1 MLAISVTAVALI
13 TFDLKRQSRL
23 AAKQAT
29 RLVEEAE
36 NWSDDF
42 IIGAEIEKP
51 RHKTQVFPEQSL
63 VYQAEAQQS
72 SDENSWEKMAPCP
85 TFSEEQSSD
94 ENLWDKMPSCPT
106 FSEEQSSDENLW
118 DKAPSCPTFSDERS
132 SEHPPEPAF
141 AATVESEEWN
151 RGMVA
156 AVAAAGSGVGSGAGS
171 GPGNGLENG
180 KAAGRRVTADVACEF
195 SEDRAI
201 YGSENKNDVSID
213 DDIFSRYQ
221 HLIESTV
228 SPMATFHQLPPP
240 LPEFAGRALEL
251 SELYAA
257 RADRGVRVLNIQ
269 GPGGV
274 GKTTLAL
281 KLADQLRPHYPDAQ
295 FYLDLKGASAQPLS
309 VTEAQASVL
318 RAYLPTIR
326 LPENEVELDRLY
338 NSALKDKRVLLLLDN
353 AVSAQQVEPLVA
365 PGGCLTIV
373 TSRNH
378 IALPSTL
385 SKQLECLLPS
395 EACDLLLKIVPRL
408 GDQAGR
414 VAELCGYLP
423 LALRLAASALLLA
436 PDLKI
441 ADYIQK
447 LERAQLSGRP
457 ARGGGQSLQLARPS
471 VRPAVRPV
479 DAVLSLSYDL
489 LVPGLQKLWRMLT
502 VFRDT
507 FDTAAA
513 ASVWRINPAR
523 AAHALDRLMACSLI
537 ERNRATGRYR
547 THDLMA
553 QFADAR
559 SNDLERAVAR
569 QRFSAHYQSVLHEA
583 DALYEQGGEFLKQ
596 GLNLVDLEWSNIQ
609 AGQVWAATRA
619 EGDRAACELCN
630 SYPDAGKYVL
640 DLRQHPR
647 ERIRW
652 SEAALVAAQKLKR
665 RKAAVRHLVA
675 LGDSYTDLA
684 EVNHAIECYE
694 QALQIARESPLGA
707 KDPRGDRRG
716 EAEALSGLGTAY
728 YLGGGLKR
736 ARDFHQE
743 AMNIFASIGA
753 RRGEANS
760 LGALGL
766 AYFATGD
773 LRNAMTLFDQQLKAA
788 REIGDRRSESS
799 ALGGLGI
806 SYYLTG
812 NAKRAVDLF
821 NQQLAITRE
830 IGDRRGEASALGN
843 LGAAYAALKAHRQA
857 VMFHEQALMVAR
869 EIGDRR
875 NEASALGGL
884 GIAEY
889 LSGNLNRSIELLN
902 RQLRLTSEIGD
913 RRGEAIALCNLGEAC
928 VAAGDYRA
936 ATDTLT
942 KAFNIASQIGDIQAQ
957 ANALFNLSL
966 ALHHMG
972 DRKQAIAQA
981 ETALELFEIAE
992 HPYAQVVR
1000 KRLAEWGARQMD
1012 R

>member
-1 MLAISVTAVALI
+1 MKRIDVFLVYVALGAVLLMIARYLLPVMGLAGVEGELVQPLVKLTPALLAISVMAVALI

-23 AAKQAT
+23 AVKRTT

-42 IIGAEIEKP
+42 IIGAEIEQP
-51 RHKTQVFPEQSL
+51 RHKTQVFPEQFIA
-63 VYQAEAQQS
+63 YQAEAQQS
-72 SDENSWEKMAPCP
+72 GDEHS
-85 TFSEEQSSD
+85 
-94 ENLWDKMPSCPT
+94 WDKMASCPA
-106 FSEEQSSDENLW
+106 FLEG
-118 DKAPSCPTFSDERS
+118 RS
-132 SEHPPEPAF
+132 SEQPSGTVF
-141 AATVESEEWN
+141 AATIESEDLN
-151 RGMVA
+151 QGRF
-156 AVAAAGSGVGSGAGS
+156 AAAAASSS
-171 GPGNGLENG
+171 LMGNGAENG
-180 KAAGRRVTADVACEF
+180 KDVKRRVTADVAREF
-195 SEDRAI
+195 SGDRAI
-201 YGSENKNDVSID
+201 YGSENKNDVSTD

-281 KLADQLRPHYPDAQ
+281 KLADQLRPHYPGAQ

-309 VTEAQASVL
+309 VAEAQASVL

-326 LPENEVELDRLY
+326 LPENEVELDKLY
-338 NSALKDKRVLLLLDN
+338 NSALKGKRVLLLLDN

-365 PGGCLTIV
+365 PDGCLTIV

-378 IALPSTL
+378 IALPSML
-385 SKQLECLLPS
+385 SKRLERMLPS
-395 EACDLLLKIVPRL
+395 EACDLLLKIVPGL
-408 GDQAGR
+408 GDRADR
-414 VAELCGYLP
+414 VAELCGHLP
-423 LALRLAASALLLA
+423 LALRLAASALLLT
-436 PDLKI
+436 PDLKVE
-441 ADYIQK
+441 DYIQK
-447 LERAQLSGRP
+447 LERAQLPGRP
-457 ARGGGQSLQLARPS
+457 ARGAGQSLALAHSS
-471 VRPAVRPV
+471 VRPAVRPPVRPV
-479 DAVLSLSYDL
+479 DAALSLSYDL

-523 AAHALDRLMACSLI
+523 AANALDRLMACSLI

-547 THDLMA
+547 MHDLMA

-569 QRFSAHYQSVLHEA
+569 QRFAAHYQSVLHEA
-583 DALYEQGGEFLKQ
+583 DALYEQGVEFLKQ

-652 SEAALVAAQKLKR
+652 SEAALSAAKKLKR
-665 RKAAVRHLVA
+665 RKAAIRHLTA

-694 QALQIARESPLGA
+694 QALQIARDA
-707 KDPRGDRRG
+707 GDRRG

-736 ARDFHQE
+736 ARDLHQE

-773 LRNAMTLFDQQLKAA
+773 LRDAMMLFDQQLKAA

-799 ALGGLGI
+799 ALGGLGM
-806 SYYLTG
+806 SYYSTG
-812 NAKRAVDLF
+812 AAKRAVDLF

-843 LGAAYAALKAHRQA
+843 LGSAYAALKAHRQA
-857 VMFHEQALMVAR
+857 VMFHEQALLVAR

-889 LSGNLNRSIELLN
+889 LGGNLSRSIELLN

-928 VAAGDYRA
+928 VAAGDHRA
-936 ATDTLT
+936 AIDTLT

-966 ALHHMG
+966 ALDHMG
-972 DRKQAIAQA
+972 DRKQAVAQA

-992 HPYAQVVR
+992 HPYAQVVK

>member
-1 MLAISVTAVALI
+1 MS
-13 TFDLKRQSRL
+13 
-23 AAKQAT
+23 
-29 RLVEEAE
+29 
-36 NWSDDF
+36 
-42 IIGAEIEKP
+42 
-51 RHKTQVFPEQSL
+51 
-63 VYQAEAQQS
+63 
-72 SDENSWEKMAPCP
+72 
-85 TFSEEQSSD
+85 
-94 ENLWDKMPSCPT
+94 
-106 FSEEQSSDENLW
+106 
-118 DKAPSCPTFSDERS
+118 
-132 SEHPPEPAF
+132 
-141 AATVESEEWN
+141 
-151 RGMVA
+151 
-156 AVAAAGSGVGSGAGS
+156 
-171 GPGNGLENG
+171 
-180 KAAGRRVTADVACEF
+180 
-195 SEDRAI
+195 
-201 YGSENKNDVSID
+201 
-213 DDIFSRYQ
+213 
-221 HLIESTV
+221 
-228 SPMATFHQLPPP
+228 TFHQLPPP
-240 LPEFAGRALEL
+240 LPDFAGRASEL

-257 RADRGVRVLNIQ
+257 RANQEVRVLSIQ

-309 VTEAQASVL
+309 VAEAQASVL

-326 LPENEVELDRLY
+326 LPENEVELDKLY
-338 NSALKDKRVLLLLDN
+338 NSALKGKRVLLLLDN

-365 PGGCLTIV
+365 SYGCLTIV

-378 IALPSTL
+378 IALPSML
-385 SKQLECLLPS
+385 SKRLECLPPS
-395 EACDLLLKIVPRL
+395 EACELLLKIVPHL
-408 GDQAGR
+408 GDQAAR

-423 LALRLAASALLLA
+423 LALRLAASALLLT
-436 PDLKI
+436 PELKI

-447 LERAQLSGRP
+447 LEGAQLSGRA
-457 ARGGGQSLQLARPS
+457 ARSGGQLAGLAHSP
-471 VRPAVRPV
+471 VRSV
-479 DAVLSLSYDL
+479 DAALNLSYDL
-489 LVPGLQKLWRMLT
+489 LVPGLQKLWRMLA

-513 ASVWRINPAR
+513 ASVWKINPAR
-523 AAHALDRLMACSLI
+523 AAHALDRLMAFSLI

-547 THDLMA
+547 MHDLMA

-559 SNDLERAVAR
+559 SNDMERAVAR
-569 QRFSAHYQSVLHEA
+569 QRFAAHYQSVLHEA

-596 GLNLVDLEWSNIQ
+596 GLELVDLEWSNIQ

-630 SYPDAGKYVL
+630 SYPDAGRYVL

-652 SEAALVAAQKLKR
+652 SEAALVAAQKLRR
-665 RKAAVRHLVA
+665 RKAAVRHLTA

-684 EVNHAIECYE
+684 EVHHAIECYE
-694 QALQIARESPLGA
+694 QALRIAREA
-707 KDPRGDRRG
+707 GDRRG

-736 ARDFHQE
+736 ARDLHRE

-766 AYFATGD
+766 AHFAMGD
-773 LRNAMTLFDQQLKAA
+773 LRDAMMLFDQQLKAA
-788 REIGDRRSESS
+788 REIGDRRSESN
-799 ALGGLGI
+799 ALGGLGM
-806 SYYLTG
+806 SYYSMG
-812 NAKRAVDLF
+812 AAKRAVDLF

-889 LSGNLNRSIELLN
+889 LSGNLSRSIELLN
-902 RQLRLTSEIGD
+902 RQLKLTSEIGD

-936 ATDTLT
+936 AIDTLT

-966 ALHHMG
+966 ALDHLG
-972 DRKQAIAQA
+972 DRKQAVAQA

-1000 KRLAEWGARQMD
+1000 KRLAEWGAKQMD
-1012 R
+1012 V